1 MLRRCTALLWSAGCQ
16 PASNFV
22 MRCSLGRMKVEARD
36 RLAACAPRQKK
47 GQLALPLDDILNQ
60 IDYGDVFFGL
70 LLPPPCIL
78 LPTALKPAPIFLK
91 GHAMACPTDFA
102 PFFILS
108 PIPPDDELEVAAYD
122 GMMETTN
129 TAAINDSK
137 TDFLIEC
144 SSNLTALANCHY
156 TCFVQPVKRN

>member
-1 MLRRCTALLWSAGCQ
+1 M
-16 PASNFV
+16 
-22 MRCSLGRMKVEARD
+22 
-36 RLAACAPRQKK
+36 QKQE
-47 GQLALPLDDILNQ
+47 GQLALPLLYILMSIN
-60 IDYGDVFFGL
+60 YGDDFFGA

-78 LPTALKPAPIFLK
+78 LPIALKPAPIFLK

-108 PIPPDDELEVAAYD
+108 PIPPDDELEVAAYED
-122 GMMETTN
+122 GMMETTH

-144 SSNLTALANCHY
+144 SSNLTALAKCHY